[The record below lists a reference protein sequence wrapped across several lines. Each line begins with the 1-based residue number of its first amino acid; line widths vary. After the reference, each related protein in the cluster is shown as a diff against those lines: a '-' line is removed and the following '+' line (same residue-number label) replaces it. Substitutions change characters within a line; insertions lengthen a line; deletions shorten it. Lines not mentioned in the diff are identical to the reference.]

1 LEHTSSYPDP
11 PPTDISTPS
20 LHVALPI
27 SEVTPVTVTD
37 TDGNV
42 DLCLR
47 HGIDPLKPA
56 ILVTYQPARMT
67 VPPSARLTYPR
78 TFEGFA
84 VDRKSTRLNSSHVKI
99 SYAVFCLKKTTT

>member
-1 LEHTSSYPDP
+1 MNRWQKEELKWARRRFAVRYHFLNLSVGCIEDES
-11 PPTDISTPS
+11 
-20 LHVALPI
+20 A
-27 SEVTPVTVTD
+27 EVTPVTVTD

-56 ILVTYQPARMT
+56 ILVTCQPARMT

-84 VDRKSTRLNSSHVKI
+84 VLYFEHEDP
-99 SYAVFCLKKTTT
+99 